1 MGTQASHLWDVG
13 VLACVTSKDTRGTR
27 MNQRKG
33 TRKHRTRPVASPRAQ
48 RAAHRARP
56 AAASTQKKTQK
67 TRPRS
72 STRPSVARL
81 TLPPGPRRYLRV
93 RLARLAGHLQTVV
106 RMIET
111 GADFKDVMTQLAAVR
126 SGLTGVTARM
136 AEMYVTAWVD
146 AETTRRGDRRSLETL
161 LNILKFLARA
171 Y

>member
-1 MGTQASHLWDVG
+1 MV
-13 VLACVTSKDTRGTR
+13 
-27 MNQRKG
+27 QREEMQK
-33 TRKHRTRPVASPRAQ
+33 RRSRRVASPRVR

-56 AAASTQKKTQK
+56 VAASTQKA
-67 TRPRS
+67 RPRPS
-72 STRPSVARL
+72 ARPSVTRL

-93 RLARLAGHLQTVV
+93 RLARLAGHLQTVI

-146 AETTRRGDRRSLETL
+146 AGMTRRGDRRSLETL
-161 LNILKFLARA
+161 LSILKFLARA